1 MSTAGRAAFQ
11 LATEISP
18 VLLTRGIATN
28 IPGGVLPIVA
38 LTDAASLVTAA
49 LTTNPFGGTP
59 NFDSFF
65 AHWYVLPGGTLINQQ
80 AATYPFANQAVAA
93 NAVIAGPNTVSMMM
107 IAPAQPSGGLVS
119 AVGGAIAGAG
129 TALLSGQ
136 GIALG
141 AAGGAAIAGL
151 GGYAAKLAI
160 MTALQKTIAQ
170 HNSLGGTYSVV
181 TPAYIYTDCI
191 MGTPGIRDVSGEGET
206 SQKQYRWQWD
216 FIQPQVITQA
226 QAANVLNSL
235 MQKLSQGLPLT
246 GPSLVTGSPGLPA
259 GGVLAGVLSPTQGA
273 VSSGLSLVPQ

>member
-1 MSTAGRAAFQ
+1 MSTAGRSAFA

-18 VLLTRGIATN
+18 ILLTRGIATN
-28 IPGGVLPIVA
+28 LPGGILPIVA
-38 LTDAASLVTAA
+38 LTDASSVIAAS
-49 LTTNPFGGTP
+49 LTTNPLGGSL
-59 NFDSFF
+59 NFDNFF
-65 AHWYVLPGGTLINQQ
+65 AHWYVMPGGTLINQQ

-93 NAVIAGPNTVSMMM
+93 NAVIANPNNVSMMM

-119 AVGGAIAGAG
+119 AVGGGLAGA
-129 TALLSGQ
+129 AAAQLSGQ
-136 GIALG
+136 GISLG

-151 GGYAAKLAI
+151 GGYPAKLAI

-170 HNSLGGTYSVV
+170 HNAMGGTYSVV

-191 MGTPGIRDVSGEGET
+191 MGTPGIRDVSSEGET
-206 SQKQYRWQWD
+206 QQKQVRWQWD

-235 MQKLSQGLPLT
+235 MQKLQQGLPLT
-246 GPSLVTGSPGLPA
+246 GPSQITGNAGLPA
-259 GGVLAGVLSPTQGA
+259 GGVLSGIFSPTQGA